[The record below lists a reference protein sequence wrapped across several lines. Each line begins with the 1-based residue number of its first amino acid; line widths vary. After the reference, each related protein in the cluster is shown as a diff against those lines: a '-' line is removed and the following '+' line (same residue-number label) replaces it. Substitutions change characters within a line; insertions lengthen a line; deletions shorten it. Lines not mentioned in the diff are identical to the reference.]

1 MTDETAPSPLER
13 LIEQI
18 LDEMRLTSGYT
29 GRDGLSDS
37 TLAALRKVPREAFV
51 PEDERRLA
59 FANHP
64 LPIGHAQTISQPYI
78 VALMTELLELTPES
92 RVLEIGTGSGYQTA
106 MLAELAGEV
115 YSIEVI
121 RELADTARARLEAMG
136 YANVHVR
143 HGDGHAGW
151 PEAAPFDA
159 IIVTAAADEIP
170 PALVEQLVPGGRL
183 VIPVGP
189 PWYTQYL
196 RLLRRTENGD
206 TDDQPVLP
214 VAFVPLV
221 YEKPETGESD

>member
-1 MTDETAPSPLER
+1 MNDPTTPSPLER
-13 LIEQI
+13 LIDQI
-18 LDEMRLTSGYT
+18 LDEMRLTADYT
-29 GRDGLSDS
+29 GLDGLSEK
-37 TLAALRKVPREAFV
+37 TLTALRKVPREDFV
-51 PEDERRLA
+51 PENERRLA

-78 VALMTELLELTPES
+78 VALMTELLALTPQS

-121 RELADTARARLEAMG
+121 KELAETARERLQRMG
-136 YANVHVR
+136 YHNVHVR

-170 PALVEQLVPGGRL
+170 PALVDQLKPEGRL

-196 RLLRRTENGD
+196 RLIRRTPDGD
-206 TDDQPVLP
+206 TDDAPVLP

-221 YEKPETGESD
+221 REET